1 MKKLVKIVSILM
13 IALMMVTV
21 SSSVF
26 ATFTPGSV
34 QPNHDGTGN
43 IQTFGNRLVGILQV
57 VGIIASVAILIVL
70 GIKYMMGSAEEKA
83 EYKKTMIPYLI
94 GAVLIFAASALAQT
108 VFTWAQSLTA
118 GA

>member
-21 SSSVF
+21 CTSVF
-26 ATFTPGSV
+26 AFTPKDVKGDTTS
-34 QPNHDGTGN
+34 GTTE
-43 IQTFGNRLVGILQV
+43 IQEMGFDLVGILQV
-57 VGIIASVAILIVL
+57 IGIIASVAILIVL

-94 GAVLIFAASALAQT
+94 GAVLIFGASALAEM
-108 VFTWAQSLTA
+108 VYNWAITIGQ
-118 GA
+118 